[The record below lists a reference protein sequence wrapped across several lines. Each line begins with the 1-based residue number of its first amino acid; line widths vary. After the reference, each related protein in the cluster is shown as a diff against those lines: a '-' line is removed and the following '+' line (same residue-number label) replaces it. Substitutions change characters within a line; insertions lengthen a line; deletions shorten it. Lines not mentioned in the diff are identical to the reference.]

1 MPAPL
6 VLPAPSPPAPTTTQG
21 STFIIVPK
29 KEKGEWRL
37 VVDYRG
43 LNEQTEHDSYSLPL
57 IDSILQ
63 KQQKKRIFTVLDL
76 KHGYHQMPL
85 HPDSRPC
92 TAMSTPLGPMQ
103 WKVVPMG
110 AKNGNAAFQRM
121 MEDLLGPVRD
131 CADPFVDDII
141 IGSGTEN
148 MTEDELMDAHEK
160 DLRRVLS
167 ELDKHNMVCKPT
179 KASLFVKE
187 VEFAGHVVGHGQ
199 RRPMPGKLASLHHW
213 EKPQTISELRS
224 FMGFCNYYS
233 GYVRMYAELSG
244 PLHKMLQVGKFDG
257 RKGSKKKLAWTPEA
271 EDAFNSLKERLLG
284 QLGLFLVDPDKG
296 FVLRTDASDYAVGA
310 VLEQVRD
317 DGTHVP
323 VAFWSRILAEGQRRT
338 WTAREKKTYAIVC
351 ALRKWSGHIGLQPV
365 VVCTDHQ
372 SLQSWHKEHV
382 DTPSGPA
389 ARRARWHETF
399 AKFDLS
405 VVYVP
410 GKDNTVADCL
420 SRWAYP
426 AGKAWMDISSHGDA
440 EETEEAK
447 RIIDMEKVMEQE
459 GVKCFVVMANRTDL
473 AKFRGARVQAIR
485 EETLEQWMV
494 APVELVRSVVTED
507 WSDDY
512 AASEH
517 WSRYWNAVSA
527 PSDDEWPEGLTEDG
541 NKLFLKDKL
550 LVPEN
555 RAEELIDHWHNAQL
569 MHPGRDKMQQDLEWR
584 FKFPPGYYA
593 ILDRYCSDC
602 AVCRATK
609 SPNHSTAGNPVYTA
623 IPEAPM
629 RSVAMDVF
637 AMPEVTVEGE
647 TYDCV
652 ILAVDRHSGYIV
664 AVPGKKSKKKDKH
677 NELDKHN
684 MVCKPTKASLFVKE
698 VEFAGHVVGHGQRRP
713 MPGKLA
719 SLHHWEKPQT
729 ISELRSFMGFCNY
742 YSGYVRMYAEL
753 SGPLHKMLQVG
764 KFDGRKGSKKK
775 LAWTPEAEDAF
786 NSLKERLLGQLGLF
800 LVDPDKGFVLR
811 TDASDY
817 AVGAVL
823 EQVRD
828 DGTHVPVA
836 FWSRILAEGQRR
848 TWTAREKK
856 TYAIVCAL
864 RKWSGHIGLQPVV
877 VCTDHQSL
885 QSWHKEHVDTPS
897 GPAARRARWHETFA
911 KFDLSVVYVPGKDN
925 TVADCLSR
933 WAYPAGKAWMDIS
946 SHGDAEE
953 TEEAKRI
960 IDMEKVMEQ
969 EGVKCF
975 VVMANRTDLA
985 KFRGA
990 RVQAIREETLEQW
1003 MVAPVELVRSVVT
1016 EDWSDDYAAS
1026 EHWSRYWNAVSAPS
1040 DDEWPEG
1047 LTEDGNKLFLKD
1059 KLLVPENRV
1068 EELID
1073 HWHNAQLM
1081 HPGRDKMQQDLEWRF
1096 KFPPGYYAILD
1107 RYCSDCAVCR
1117 ATKSPNHSTAGNPV
1131 YTAIPEAPMRSVAM
1145 DVFAMPEVT
1154 VEGETYDCVI
1164 LAVDRHSG
1172 YIVAVP
1178 GKKSKK
1184 KDKKDK
1190 HGLGLQAKTVA
1201 NAMIRHWLT
1210 IFDVPAV
1217 ICSDQGSQFVGTW
1230 FKTMCKHMGI
1240 RHAKTVAYHSR
1251 WNGRAEVAGREMFEK
1266 FRQLHIDEP
1275 GWNWYNSLW
1284 RVLQAYHDLPGPT
1297 GLSPHRILFLRDRVS
1312 RTLLWMNHGKV
1323 ARDANAMMAEADNTA
1338 AKVCKAL
1345 QDEHDKRA
1353 KYFKQGKVQ
1362 KYALQDTVWVERHH
1376 KDVLSRHRQASW
1388 YVPGVIVRKVGQD
1401 VYAVRVGD
1409 NKILDRTT
1417 PSFVPEHQTP
1427 ADVPSPSSSRP
1438 AMWTRTTRV
1447 RTTISPPKRSWR
1459 TSRTRGRLG
1468 VGFIKSVGRVS
1479 PHPGIRGNLRAVLCR
1494 GTPRSGWTT

>member
-1 MPAPL
+1 
-6 VLPAPSPPAPTTTQG
+6 
-21 STFIIVPK
+21 
-29 KEKGEWRL
+29 
-37 VVDYRG
+37 
-43 LNEQTEHDSYSLPL
+43 
-57 IDSILQ
+57 
-63 KQQKKRIFTVLDL
+63 
-76 KHGYHQMPL
+76 
-85 HPDSRPC
+85 
-92 TAMSTPLGPMQ
+92 
-103 WKVVPMG
+103 
-110 AKNGNAAFQRM
+110 M

-148 MTEDELMDAHEK
+148 MTEDELIDTHEK
-160 DLRRVLS
+160 DLRRLLS

-271 EDAFNSLKERLLG
+271 EDAFSRLKERFLG

-310 VLEQVRD
+310 VLEQIRD
-317 DGTHVP
+317 DGSHVP

-338 WTAREKKTYAIVC
+338 WTARGKETYAIVC

-447 RIIDMEKVMEQE
+447 RIIEMEKAMEQE

-494 APVELVRSVVTED
+494 APVELVRSVLTED

-517 WSRYWNAVSA
+517 WSKYWNAVSA
-527 PSDDEWPEGLTEDG
+527 PSDDDWPEGLTE
-541 NKLFLKDKL
+541 N
-550 LVPEN
+550 
-555 RAEELIDHWHNAQL
+555 
-569 MHPGRDKMQQDLEWR
+569 
-584 FKFPPGYYA
+584 
-593 ILDRYCSDC
+593 
-602 AVCRATK
+602 
-609 SPNHSTAGNPVYTA
+609 
-623 IPEAPM
+623 
-629 RSVAMDVF
+629 
-637 AMPEVTVEGE
+637 
-647 TYDCV
+647 
-652 ILAVDRHSGYIV
+652 
-664 AVPGKKSKKKDKH
+664 
-677 NELDKHN
+677 
-684 MVCKPTKASLFVKE
+684 
-698 VEFAGHVVGHGQRRP
+698 
-713 MPGKLA
+713 
-719 SLHHWEKPQT
+719 
-729 ISELRSFMGFCNY
+729 
-742 YSGYVRMYAEL
+742 
-753 SGPLHKMLQVG
+753 
-764 KFDGRKGSKKK
+764 
-775 LAWTPEAEDAF
+775 
-786 NSLKERLLGQLGLF
+786 
-800 LVDPDKGFVLR
+800 
-811 TDASDY
+811 
-817 AVGAVL
+817 
-823 EQVRD
+823 
-828 DGTHVPVA
+828 
-836 FWSRILAEGQRR
+836 
-848 TWTAREKK
+848 
-856 TYAIVCAL
+856 
-864 RKWSGHIGLQPVV
+864 
-877 VCTDHQSL
+877 
-885 QSWHKEHVDTPS
+885 
-897 GPAARRARWHETFA
+897 
-911 KFDLSVVYVPGKDN
+911 
-925 TVADCLSR
+925 
-933 WAYPAGKAWMDIS
+933 
-946 SHGDAEE
+946 GD
-953 TEEAKRI
+953 
-960 IDMEKVMEQ
+960 
-969 EGVKCF
+969 
-975 VVMANRTDLA
+975 
-985 KFRGA
+985 
-990 RVQAIREETLEQW
+990 
-1003 MVAPVELVRSVVT
+1003 
-1016 EDWSDDYAAS
+1016 
-1026 EHWSRYWNAVSAPS
+1026 
-1040 DDEWPEG
+1040 
-1047 LTEDGNKLFLKD
+1047 KLFLKD

-1096 KFPPGYYAILD
+1096 KFPPGSYAILD

-1190 HGLGLQAKTVA
+1190 HGVGLQAKTVA

-1217 ICSDQGSQFVGTW
+1217 ICSDRGSQFVGTW

-1251 WNGRAEVAGREMFEK
+1251 SNGGAEVAGRQMFEK

-1275 GWNWYNSLW
+1275 VRNWYNSLW

-1312 RTLLWMNHGKV
+1312 RTLPWLNHGKV
-1323 ARDANAMMAEADNTA
+1323 ARDANAMMAEADDTA
-1338 AKVCKAL
+1338 AKVCEAL

-1376 KDVLSRHRQASW
+1376 KDVLSRHGQASW

-1409 NKILDRTT
+1409 NKILDRDHTQLRPRAPDPSGRPVTFEFTAGDVDSDDKGEDDDFTAEEILADKPDPGT
-1417 PSFVPEHQTP
+1417 PGGRLYKVRWKGFAASRDSWEPPSSFVPRYTTVWMDYLKKKNISL
-1427 ADVPSPSSSRP
+1427 DVKDVLVHLV
-1438 AMWTRTTRV
+1438 A
-1447 RTTISPPKRSWR
+1447 
-1459 TSRTRGRLG
+1459 
-1468 VGFIKSVGRVS
+1468 
-1479 PHPGIRGNLRAVLCR
+1479 AVA
-1494 GTPRSGWTT
+1494 P